1 MSNASTRQADRP
13 GRFTLAVIGLVL
25 TLISP
30 VAWALTLD
38 HSFLRRT
45 GLMMWII
52 MGLGLVCAAAAAMGD
67 RRTRTRLVAILASA
81 WVASAITIYFV
92 FTRLP
97 APGGDAANERI
108 SDFTLSSHLGQP
120 VTLSGLLNE
129 GHVLLVFY
137 RGYW

>member
-1 MSNASTRQADRP
+1 
-13 GRFTLAVIGLVL
+13 
-25 TLISP
+25 
-30 VAWALTLD
+30 
-38 HSFLRRT
+38 
-45 GLMMWII
+45 
-52 MGLGLVCAAAAAMGD
+52 
-67 RRTRTRLVAILASA
+67 
-81 WVASAITIYFV
+81 V